1 VKVSGGSRKEKERMG
16 KTHPPRIKRRQGGRP
31 RTLPGQREG
40 KEGVKPT
47 VFEKLEN
54 NSIIFT
60 QKLFIYYLN
69 GSTCISIR
77 TTNNVGSAAKTEVI
91 FTKPLHLNVIY
102 MRRDLQCTYN
112 VLYAQLTSE

>member
-1 VKVSGGSRKEKERMG
+1 MF
-16 KTHPPRIKRRQGGRP
+16 HPASQ
-31 RTLPGQREG
+31 
-40 KEGVKPT
+40 
-47 VFEKLEN
+47 
-54 NSIIFT
+54 
-60 QKLFIYYLN
+60 
-69 GSTCISIR
+69 R